1 MSQGCQN
8 ALESHR
14 RHRKGR
20 DRGDRPDSSNS

>member
-14 RHRKGR
+14 RRHNGGEREN
-20 DRGDRPDSSNS
+20 RPNAANS